1 MRPILNPLIQAPKSP
16 DSGTVSPHILYDFYI
31 GNEAAREE
39 AELKEAARYQ
49 MSLQSSVLVG
59 SGNLDKFS

>member
-1 MRPILNPLIQAPKSP
+1 MRPILNPLIQAPNPKSP

-39 AELKEAARYQ
+39 AELKEAARFQ
-49 MSLQSSVLVG
+49 LS
-59 SGNLDKFS
+59 